1 VTPEG
6 VCLGCGRESE
16 PADRFCADCG
26 LSLEPEPGDSPPAVS
41 GAAASTIRKSPSGV
55 STESTASE
63 ARSSLRARVF
73 TAAVLAVV
81 GWAALRIFQPP
92 TEALADVA
100 ATLTAVDAR
109 VPDAWF
115 RGPPGE
121 PLIDHDLESFVD
133 RTASV
138 ADGVPIPDL
147 SENVLPSIDLE
158 ELIGLDDHWLI
169 VSNTTHLVRLD
180 PATGEAVLQNP
191 RGLVVGHHRDR
202 LVVVNG
208 AGRGIHSV
216 SIVDPDDERRLLREG
231 DRSDIARL
239 DLPGDGTLTVG
250 VWRLPS
256 DPNANVEDLES
267 LTIDLDSGQTVR
279 RFSSLLSEEPGVGF
293 SPGYGSY
300 EIDADGGIRLF
311 EDGFVEASGDRLALV
326 RRCGDPD
333 TCQRYW
339 LDRQSGRRIDRR
351 IPASVDGFG
360 IVDVLGPDDRIVTVY
375 DGSRRWY
382 FDTVSGAYLLGPEN
396 PTGRSRFDQAAE
408 VVSPDGRYL
417 IVPIR
422 SGAAVHDLESGTS
435 GIIAVDL
442 PGWPQSVVLVPKP
455 GDG

>member
-1 VTPEG
+1 MTPNG

-16 PADRFCADCG
+16 PADRFCAECG
-26 LSLEPEPGDSPPAVS
+26 LSLESKSGDGSPAVT
-41 GAAASTIRKSPSGV
+41 GAVASTIRKSTSGT
-55 STESTASE
+55 SMESTGSQ
-63 ARSSLRARVF
+63 ARRSPWARVF
-73 TAAVLAVV
+73 TAAVLALV
-81 GWAALRIFQPP
+81 GWAAWRIFQPP
-92 TEALADVA
+92 TEAIADVA
-100 ATLTAVDAR
+100 ATLTAVEAR

-121 PLIDHDLESFVD
+121 PLIDHDLESLVD
-133 RTASV
+133 RATPT
-138 ADGVPIPDL
+138 ADGVPIPDP
-147 SENVLPSIDLE
+147 SEDVVPPIDLE
-158 ELIGLDDHWLI
+158 ELTGLDDHWLI

-202 LVVVNG
+202 VVVVNG

-216 SIVDPDDERRLLREG
+216 SIVDPDDERGLLREG
-231 DRSDIARL
+231 DRSDIVRL

-250 VWRLPS
+250 LWRLPS
-256 DPNANVEDLES
+256 DPNANVEEVEA
-267 LTIDLDSGQTVR
+267 LTIDLDSGQTIR
-279 RFSSLLSEEPGVGF
+279 RFSSALSEEPGVGF

-300 EIDADGGIRLF
+300 EIDADGEIRLF
-311 EDGFVEASGDRLALV
+311 EDGFVEAAGERLALV
-326 RRCGDPD
+326 RRCDDPD

-339 LDRQSGRRIDRR
+339 MDRQSGRRIDRR

-360 IVDVLGPDDRIVTVY
+360 IDDVLGPDDRIVTVY

-396 PTGRSRFDQAAE
+396 PSGRTRFDQAGE

-417 IVPIR
+417 IAPIR
-422 SGAAVHDLESGTS
+422 SGVAVHDLESGTS
-435 GIIAVDL
+435 GVIAVDL

-455 GDG
+455 GAD